1 MKISLNWLREFV
13 HLSESLDEL
22 VSTLDDLGLVVEGRQ
37 IVGEGLDSVVVAR
50 VCEIHAIEGA
60 DKVRRVMVDAG
71 RSELVQIVCGAM
83 NFVEGDH
90 VPLAPVGAVLPGNF
104 EIAARKMRGVLSD
117 GMLCSGRELNI
128 GDDHGGLLILDPS
141 TTPGQPLMDALSMS
155 ADVIIDI
162 SPEGNRPDAWSVEGV
177 ARDIAARTGRTL
189 RDVALAHPSI
199 DTDAGAM
206 VSGRV
211 DDADLCPRLTVGFL
225 DHVSVRPSPPLVQQ
239 RLTAA
244 GMRPINNVVD
254 ASNYVMLELGQPTHA
269 YDGDRVAGRTLAVR
283 RAVAGETLVTLDG
296 VTRELGHA
304 GRGLGDTGV
313 DIVIVDGD
321 DRVIGL
327 AGIMG
332 GADTEI
338 HDGSTSLVFEAATF
352 APMAIARSSKRHG
365 LRSEASSRFERGVDV
380 NVALR
385 AAARV
390 AEVLS
395 WSCPELRWYANSVD
409 ARSTVSAPPAISLS
423 VDDVTSLLGTEI
435 DSATVVS
442 ILTSLDFTVKPD
454 GSRWLVTP
462 PTRRMDI
469 RSGLSGRADVIEE
482 IARLYGYRALNRRS
496 PRWSA
501 RGALSPRRRL
511 ERRLREVLSGLGL
524 SEAWT
529 ATLISDVDA
538 KRWATPGTHEIRVTN
553 PLSSE
558 ESIYRGTL
566 VGGLV
571 DAVARNAERSTPV
584 AFFEIGVTAEHPA
597 DVAVPRRERGGEGG
611 TVTVEVPTETNRL
624 ALAMAREGDDVTTA
638 VRVLHVLADRFS
650 LAGIE
655 LRQGEIPTGWHPT
668 RTAEVI
674 DRVTQRRLGFVGEC
688 DPELRATVAP
698 HLPETQRVAVVEISL
713 NDWALA
719 AIRSAH
725 VSVPSRY
732 PSARFDLALVSPDVV
747 SRYDLDAALRSA
759 HEHVVEVTFF
769 DAYRAPGIVVGD
781 GERSLAFH
789 IELSALDRTL
799 SDGDIAQAREALLA
813 AAGRLNCRLR

>member
-13 HLSESLDEL
+13 DVPSSLDDL
-22 VSTLDDLGLVVEGRQ
+22 VSMLDDLGLVVEGRQ
-37 IVGEGLDSVVVAR
+37 IVGEGLEAVVVAR

-71 RSELVQIVCGAM
+71 RDELVQIVCGAM

-128 GDDHGGLLILDPS
+128 GDDHGGLLILDRS
-141 TTPGQPLMDALSMS
+141 TTPGQPLMDALSLS

-177 ARDIAARTGRTL
+177 ARDIAARTGQSL
-189 RDVALAHPSI
+189 REVAVAMPAG
-199 DTDAGAM
+199 DTDASTM
-206 VSGRV
+206 VSGRI
-211 DDADLCPRLTVGFL
+211 DDPDLAPHLTVGFF
-225 DHVSVRPSPPLVQQ
+225 DHVTVQPSPPVVQQ
-239 RLTAA
+239 RLMAA

-269 YDGDRVAGRTLAVR
+269 YDADRLAGRTLAVR

-296 VTRELGHA
+296 VTRELGRA

-313 DIVIVDGD
+313 DVVIVDGD
-321 DRVIGL
+321 DRVVGL

-332 GADTEI
+332 GEDTEI
-338 HDGSTSLVFEAATF
+338 HDGSTSLVLEAATF

-385 AAARV
+385 AAARF
-390 AEVLS
+390 AKVLS
-395 WSCPELRWYANSVD
+395 WSCPDLRWFAHSVD
-409 ARSTVSAPPAISLS
+409 VSGNVTTPPQISLS
-423 VDDVTSLLGTEI
+423 ADDVSSLLGTPI
-435 DSATVVS
+435 DAATVKS
-442 ILTSLDFTVKPD
+442 ILESLDFAVTPD
-454 GSRWLVTP
+454 GPRWLVTP
-462 PTRRMDI
+462 PTRRVDI
-469 RSGLSGRADVIEE
+469 RPGLAGRADIIEE
-482 IARLYGYRALNRRS
+482 VARLYGYRALNRRTPS
-496 PRWSA
+496 WSA
-501 RGALSPRRRL
+501 RGSLSPRRRL
-511 ERRLREVLSGLGL
+511 ERRVRDVLSGIGL

-529 ATLISDVDA
+529 ATLISETDA
-538 KRWATPGTHEIRVTN
+538 QRWSAPGAQAIRVTN
-553 PLSSE
+553 PLSID

-584 AFFEIGVTAEHPA
+584 AFFEIGVTAQHPA
-597 DVAVPRRERGGEGG
+597 DVDVVRRERGGEGG
-611 TVTVEVPTETNRL
+611 AATVELPTETNRL
-624 ALAMAREGDDVTTA
+624 ALALARDGDDATTA
-638 VRVLHVLADRFS
+638 VRVLQVLAERSS
-650 LAGIE
+650 LAGLE
-655 LRQGEIPTGWHPT
+655 LRHGEVPTGWHPT
-668 RTAEVI
+668 RTAEVL
-674 DRVTQRRLGFVGEC
+674 DSVTKRRLGFVGEC
-688 DPELRATVAP
+688 DPGVRAAVAP
-698 HLPETQRVAVVEISL
+698 HLPESQRIGLLELSLEEWAVAS
-713 NDWALA
+713 
-719 AIRSAH
+719 IRSAH

-732 PSARFDLALVSPDVV
+732 PSARFDLALVSPDNV
-747 SRYDLDAALRSA
+747 SRYELEAALHSA
-759 HEHVVEVTFF
+759 HENVEAVTFF
-769 DAYRAPGIVVGD
+769 DAYRAPGVPVGD

-789 IELSALDRTL
+789 IELSAADRTL
-799 SDGDIAQAREALLA
+799 SDGDIAQARESLLA